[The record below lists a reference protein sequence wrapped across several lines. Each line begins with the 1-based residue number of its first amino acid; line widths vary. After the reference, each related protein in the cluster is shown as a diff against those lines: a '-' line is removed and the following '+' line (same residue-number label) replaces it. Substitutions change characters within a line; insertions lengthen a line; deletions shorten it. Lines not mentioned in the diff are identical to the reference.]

1 MGLHWGPPTGQHA
14 PHMRRALAPLL
25 AVGLCACQAPPAQ
38 TPSPSSAAEEATDD
52 APASG
57 TVAPDD
63 ASSQANGDSRAES
76 HPLEDNRAPDP
87 AHALPRLGIKQI
99 GLHVGGGTGSAEER
113 KALLDALAA
122 GERGVLECYRL
133 VDKAGAGGTFGVDLY
148 VGAKGGHPEVRG
160 VRHKLGGEEFEACMK
175 GALARTTFGPQARPL
190 VVSYSLRFELSP

>member
-1 MGLHWGPPTGQHA
+1 MGLHWGPQSGQHA
-14 PHMRRALAPLL
+14 SHMRRALAPLL

-38 TPSPSSAAEEATDD
+38 TPSSSAAKETTGD
-52 APASG
+52 ARASG
-57 TVAPDD
+57 TVATDD
-63 ASSQANGDSRAES
+63 ATSEATGHPRTEA

-133 VDKAGAGGTFGVDLY
+133 VDKPGVGGTFGVDLY

-175 GALARTTFGPQARPL
+175 GALSKAAFGPQARPL